1 MISLYKFNN
10 KILFSTY
17 NTLGGVFMLI
27 NSLILALSSSIDSL
41 GIGITYG
48 IKNTKISH
56 MGKVILFIISFS
68 ISMIAVWFGNVIKN
82 IFSDFVTKLIGN
94 MILIVMGV
102 FVCFQAVHKKEI
114 TKSVDKKDEKI
125 YSFFIDFLGITIKII
140 KNPTSSDLDS
150 SHSIDSKEALFLG
163 VALSLDCFCIGVGGS
178 IIGISPFLFPLF
190 ISIFQL
196 IFLSIGTML
205 GKGLHQLS
213 HLPDN
218 TWSIISGI
226 LLILIGIFRFIS

>member
-1 MISLYKFNN
+1 
-10 KILFSTY
+10 
-17 NTLGGVFMLI
+17 MLM

-48 IKNTKISH
+48 IKNTKISYR
-56 MGKVILFIISFS
+56 GKIVLFLISFS
-68 ISMIAVWFGNVIKN
+68 ISIIAVWFGDVIKN
-82 IFSDFVTKLIGN
+82 IFSDFITKLIGN
-94 MILIVMGV
+94 IILMAMGV
-102 FVCFQAVHKKEI
+102 FVCFQAVHKNKLDS
-114 TKSVDKKDEKI
+114 TTRLSPLDLTDKKDEKI
-125 YSFFIDFLGITIKII
+125 YSFFIHFLGITIKII

-196 IFLSIGTML
+196 VFLSIGTIL

-218 TWSIISGI
+218 TWSIISGV

>member
-1 MISLYKFNN
+1 
-10 KILFSTY
+10 
-17 NTLGGVFMLI
+17 MLI

-48 IKNTKISH
+48 IKNTKISYR
-56 MGKVILFIISFS
+56 GKIVLFLLSFS
-68 ISMIAVWFGNVIKN
+68 ISILAVWFGDMIKN
-82 IFSDFVTKLIGN
+82 IFSAFVAKLIGN
-94 MILIVMGV
+94 MILIAMGI
-102 FVCFQAVHKKEI
+102 FVCFQAIRKNEI
-114 TKSVDKKDEKI
+114 NTSIVKKDEKI

-163 VALSLDCFCIGVGGS
+163 VALSLDCFCMGVGGS
-178 IIGISPFLFPLF
+178 MIGISPLLFPLF
-190 ISIFQL
+190 ICVFQL
-196 IFLSIGTML
+196 IFLNIGHTL
-205 GKGLHQLS
+205 GKGLQQLS

-226 LLILIGIFRFIS
+226 LLIFIGIFRFIS